1 MLQTRGMSTF
11 TFLHV
16 VLSLVGIVSGFVVM
30 FGLLTLKPLPGWTAA
45 FLSTTLATSVTGFG
59 FPFTRFLPSHAV
71 GVLSIVVLG
80 LAIGAYYGFRH
91 SPRARALY
99 VVSAVLAL
107 YFNVFVLVV
116 QAFLK
121 VPVLHALAPTQAE
134 LPFAAA
140 QGLVLA
146 GFVALA
152 IGALRQLRIKGAP
165 AQPAA

>member
-1 MLQTRGMSTF
+1 
-11 TFLHV
+11 
-16 VLSLVGIVSGFVVM
+16 
-30 FGLLTLKPLPGWTAA
+30 
-45 FLSTTLATSVTGFG
+45 
-59 FPFTRFLPSHAV
+59 
-71 GVLSIVVLG
+71 
-80 LAIGAYYGFRH
+80 
-91 SPRARALY
+91 
-99 VVSAVLAL
+99 VLAL